1 MAQKK
6 SQKTAVKKKTSI
18 GRSPLTKTSNRVQMV
33 ETSFTRSVI
42 EDRVS
47 AKHKPPI

>member
-6 SQKTAVKKKTSI
+6 AQKTAVKKKTSI
-18 GRSPLTKTSNRVQMV
+18 GMSPRTKTGKPGPK
-33 ETSFTRSVI
+33 SVI